1 MPQLPLIRAEPLAIS
16 PQEQQSRLK
25 FLFDDNVLE
34 EKKANISDLEN
45 KVKVLENLVTEY
57 NALTAEEKTKVQKV
71 YDYLVSPLSN

>member
-1 MPQLPLIRAEPLAIS
+1 MPQLPLVRALPAIS

-25 FLFDDNVLE
+25 FLFDDNVVE

-45 KVKVLENLVTEY
+45 KIKVLENLVTEY